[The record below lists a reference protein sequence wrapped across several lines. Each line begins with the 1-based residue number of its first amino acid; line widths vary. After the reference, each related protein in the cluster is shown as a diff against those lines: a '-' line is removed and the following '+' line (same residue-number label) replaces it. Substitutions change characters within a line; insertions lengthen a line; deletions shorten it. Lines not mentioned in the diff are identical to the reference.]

1 LVSRRSLKRSFGR
14 RPTLQWRLDSR
25 IEEIVMANLER
36 LDGFADDLLDGRLGF
51 DRWPLRIPAEA
62 PLRAR

>member
-1 LVSRRSLKRSFGR
+1 
-14 RPTLQWRLDSR
+14 
-25 IEEIVMANLER
+25 MANLER
-36 LDGFADDLLDGRLGF
+36 LDRFAEDLLDGRLGF